1 MFTIILLPSATQGPT
16 LGTANVL
23 RVPHPHSVGHRATLP
38 CYLKR
43 VFFGF
48 FWVSHNTWQMHVNK
62 QVIKYPFAT
71 PLHAMGAWLALLAA
85 TCVNADTLHSCI
97 YTGTATCEGEPG
109 FCTQEVMAP
118 ENCAFQLTIQGSGCK
133 ALPTMFG
140 MSSSTSVYC
149 AADDE
154 HLKLLEIK
162 DTWRRQCTYS
172 NNDCTAWVG
181 KEPNCVEYNYANTAG
196 SGSDVC
202 TSLCATADCG
212 ACVPYLQSTG
222 ELGSAAQTAF
232 AEMVV
237 GSAWY
242 DPAIYATFRTTC
254 GLPSG
259 APTIDTDIMGSHFY
273 DLSGN
278 LPVLTLPTTTTT
290 TTTTTTVVPAT
301 VTMVVA
307 LDIDLA
313 SLSPPGPHVCKGTA
327 A

>member
-1 MFTIILLPSATQGPT
+1 MIESKYPVNTNRKNKCACLRKCRLCLPSYCYPAQHKDLHLEPPT
-16 LGTANVL
+16 CYVYRIPTSLDTAQHCLAISN
-23 RVPHPHSVGHRATLP
+23 
-38 CYLKR
+38 

-97 YTGTATCEGEPG
+97 YTGTATCQGEP

-202 TSLCATADCG
+202 TSLCATVDCG

-278 LPVLTLPTTTTT
+278 LPVLTLPTTT
-290 TTTTTTVVPAT
+290 
-301 VTMVVA
+301 MRYCGF
-307 LDIDLA
+307 I
-313 SLSPPGPHVCKGTA
+313 
-327 A
+327 